1 MASADRITRHRSDA
15 AAGEDQRFSGR
26 VAIVTGSTADPSIG
40 RSCAFRLAREG
51 ASVVIN
57 GRDEDR
63 VASTEAALRAE
74 GLAAVGVVGSMD
86 TEAAVA
92 HADGSGHGGVRP
104 HRPARQH
111 TGRRPLSRS
120 PSTAI
125 SEEQLLE
132 TFRLNT
138 WPGLAL
144 IRAAL
149 ARGLGDNAGSIVTI
163 SSGSPRK
170 TTSAMVSYASA
181 KAALNAMTR
190 TMAAD
195 LAEKG
200 VRVNAVSPG
209 LVRTTATRPIW
220 KGDDG
225 AARGRGSP
233 SGPADRSRGHR
244 GGGVLPSLRRR
255 PADHRDHPG
264 RRRWEPPLE
273 RLDADP
279 LTTGTRTDPGQKV
292 LQRCDDSRP
301 DAGDLLPHLLGCH
314 AGKLHPEVESV
325 GADFAHRCRQAAPP
339 SRPAHRTRSS
349 GPHRTRSR
357 RSA

>member
-1 MASADRITRHRSDA
+1 MLRMGSADRTADDSTDGA
-15 AAGEDQRFSGR
+15 PTEKAQRFSGQ

-63 VASTEAALRAE
+63 VAATEAALRAE
-74 GLAAVGVVGSMD
+74 GLAAVGVAGSMD

-92 HADGSGHGGVRP
+92 VLTDRAIEAFGRIDLLVSTLGGAP
-104 HRPARQH
+104 YP
-111 TGRRPLSRS
+111 RS
-120 PSTAI
+120 FDAI
-125 SEEQLLE
+125 TEEQLLE

-149 ARGLGDNAGSIVTI
+149 ARGLGDHAGSVVTI

-170 TTSAMVSYASA
+170 TTSTMVSYASA

-195 LAEKG
+195 LAGKG
-200 VRVNAVSPG
+200 IRVNAVSPG

-225 AARGRGSP
+225 
-233 SGPADRSRGHR
+233 
-244 GGGVLPSLRRR
+244 
-255 PADHRDHPG
+255 
-264 RRRWEPPLE
+264 
-273 RLDADP
+273 
-279 LTTGTRTDPGQKV
+279 
-292 LQRCDDSRP
+292 
-301 DAGDLLPHLLGCH
+301 
-314 AGKLHPEVESV
+314 V
-325 GADFAHRCRQAAPP
+325 GAGSALPLGRLTEADDIAAAVCFLLSDDARQITGITLDVDGGN
-339 SRPAHRTRSS
+339 HLSS
-349 GPHRTRSR
+349 GWTPIR
-357 RSA
+357 